1 MAKKTKKTIR
11 FTVKIKDCPIEFKD
25 GMGKG
30 VVAFE
35 DVVFTE
41 NPPLK
46 FDSAM
51 FSVAIH
57 EQSKKLMDKYFE
69 IEVEEV

>member
-11 FTVKIKDCPIEFKD
+11 FTVKIKDCPVEFKE

-35 DVVFTE
+35 DVEFKE
-41 NPPLK
+41 GRSG

-51 FSVAIH
+51 FGVEIH
-57 EQSKKLMDKYFE
+57 RQSQELMDKYFE
-69 IEVEEV
+69 IEVEEI